1 MNNQNENTKKGYIEE
16 SFDIFDYKNLGQV
29 RTHIEG
35 IEKWFCLND
44 ICKILDI
51 KSPWN
56 VVSRIDDPYIHRTE
70 VGVQTG
76 IKADGTPAI
85 QNVSMVFVNE
95 SGLYQAIGN
104 SRKPEA
110 KEFMNWIYD
119 DVLPTLNSKGYYIM
133 DNKPKDEVIRD
144 LQSKVNNLENKMAN
158 IDNGI
163 KSLEYVTNNTYMR
176 ISAYAR
182 YRHLG
187 INLSMAIYLGRMA
200 SKISI
205 ERDVPVFSEP
215 HEEFGTIRIYRA
227 DILKFVFDSFYN
239 DADITYGDCE

>member
-1 MNNQNENTKKGYIEE
+1 
-16 SFDIFDYKNLGQV
+16 
-29 RTHIEG
+29 
-35 IEKWFCLND
+35 
-44 ICKILDI
+44 
-51 KSPWN
+51 
-56 VVSRIDDPYIHRTE
+56 
-70 VGVQTG
+70 
-76 IKADGTPAI
+76 
-85 QNVSMVFVNE
+85 
-95 SGLYQAIGN
+95 
-104 SRKPEA
+104 
-110 KEFMNWIYD
+110 
-119 DVLPTLNSKGYYIM
+119 M
-133 DNKPKDEVIRD
+133 DNKSKDEVIRD
-144 LQSKVNNLENKMAN
+144 LQSKVDILENKMSN

-163 KSLEYVTNNTYMR
+163 KMLEYITNATYMR